1 MRDTRIRPT
10 ITRAGSAHGNRPAAA
25 EETTGARSRAAL
37 APATV
42 LFGIA
47 DVTRSR
53 IREMPLLGSD
63 KGISLIPSDKGISL
77 MRASHTSLA
86 ARRCRPCAP
95 PSPRPTRRPG
105 RRLVARALPPHWLL
119 ASGDGGWLRRALR
132 PRVAPAMTCA
142 HAHARVC
149 ACVVG
154 WGRGQ
159 TDANSVGPFMVLG
172 ARVWS
177 GGGQDFDVLKECTW
191 AVANAVVTGDDSHIA
206 YLVQHVRPLHPGARC
221 EVEARGG
228 LLQSCEARMRGRGSR
243 GAAAVL

>member
-1 MRDTRIRPT
+1 
-10 ITRAGSAHGNRPAAA
+10 
-25 EETTGARSRAAL
+25 
-37 APATV
+37 
-42 LFGIA
+42 
-47 DVTRSR
+47 
-53 IREMPLLGSD
+53 
-63 KGISLIPSDKGISL
+63 
-77 MRASHTSLA
+77 MRASHKSLA
-86 ARRCRPCAP
+86 ARRRRPCAP

-119 ASGDGGWLRRALR
+119 ASGDGGWLRRSLR